1 MSEEEEELKKEII
14 ECVIFLHQRG
24 LMTGQGGNISARLPG
39 TEEIWITPSGVY
51 KPKLKPD
58 DLVKLDLEGNVLEG
72 ILKPSSEM
80 YFHTAIY
87 KKRTDIN
94 AVIHTHSPVST
105 GLALAG
111 VRIKPI
117 TLEAAVMLTRVP
129 ILPFIFPGTKELGE
143 KVGESIMGNRVL
155 LLQNHGPIAVGYDL
169 IEAMSIIE
177 TLEECAM
184 MMFVASHFG
193 QPAEIP
199 PEEIEYIKKRFGL

>member
-39 TEEIWITPSGVY
+39 AEEIWITPSGVY
-51 KPKLKPD
+51 KPKLKPE
-58 DLVKLDLEGNVLEG
+58 DLVKIDLEGNILEG
-72 ILKPSSEM
+72 ILKPSSEL
-80 YFHTAIY
+80 YFHIAIY
-87 KKRTDIN
+87 KKRLDIN
-94 AVIHTHSPVST
+94 AVVHTHSPVAT

-143 KVGESIMGNRVL
+143 IVGENIMGNRVL

-169 IEAMSIIE
+169 IEALSIIE
-177 TLEECAM
+177 TLEECAT

-193 QPAEIP
+193 EPTEIP
-199 PEEIEYIKKRFGL
+199 AEEIEYLKKHFKI